1 MGGDLGER
9 VREATR
15 DLVSGLGLELVDVSI
30 GRDGD
35 RVALR
40 IAIDK
45 GGGVTLDDC
54 AEASVLIG
62 QVLDREG
69 VMAGQYVLEVM
80 SPGLDRPLRRPEDFA
95 QSVGRRVRVK
105 LRQPF
110 EGQRS
115 FNGILREAGE
125 WSLLLDVGNELL
137 ELKYECL
144 SSARLD
150 PELPW

>member
-1 MGGDLGER
+1 MRGDLGER
-9 VREATR
+9 VREATC
-15 DLVSGLGLELVDVSI
+15 DLVRGLGLELVDVSI
-30 GRDGD
+30 ARDRGR
-35 RVALR
+35 VVLR
-40 IAIDK
+40 IAVDK
-45 GGGVTLDDC
+45 DGGVTLDDC
-54 AEASVLIG
+54 AEASDLMG

-69 VMAGQYVLEVM
+69 VMPGQYVLEVM

-110 EGQRS
+110 EGQGS
-115 FNGILREAGE
+115 FSGILREAGE
-125 WSLLLDVGNELL
+125 GSLLLDMGNELL

-144 SSARLD
+144 TAARLD

>member
-1 MGGDLGER
+1 VRGDIGER
-9 VREATR
+9 VRVATC
-15 DLVSGLGLELVDVSI
+15 DLVRGLGLELADVSI
-30 GRDGD
+30 VRDRGR
-35 RVALR
+35 VVLR
-40 IAIDK
+40 IAVDK
-45 GGGVTLDDC
+45 AGGVTLDDC
-54 AEASVLIG
+54 AEASNLLG

-69 VMAGQYVLEVM
+69 VMPGQYVLEVM
-80 SPGLDRPLRRPEDFA
+80 SPGLDRPLRRPEDFT

-115 FNGILREAGE
+115 FSGILREAGE
-125 WSLLLDVGNELL
+125 GSLLLDMGNELL

-144 SSARLD
+144 TAARLD